1 MLKVERFVNELM
13 SSNCYIIMDEALE
26 HCICIDPAS
35 EKSEREINLIEG
47 NGLMLDYILLT
58 HEHTDHTWGVNSLL
72 GKYPSAKVV
81 CSELCKEALPREAKA
96 YFQFYYDDPNYSYNV
111 ERVDYTTEDLNWH
124 LEWVGHNIKFI
135 ATPGHSPGSVCIAID
150 DVVFG
155 GDTLMPFKPFIKKR
169 NGGSKEQFQESVM
182 KMVGLFNED
191 TLVYPGHGDALT
203 LRELAS
209 YNQQG

>member
-1 MLKVERFVNELM
+1 MIKVERFVNQLM
-13 SSNCYIIMDEALE
+13 TSNCFVVIDDEAKR
-26 HCICIDPAS
+26 CVCIDPAS
-35 EKSEREINLIEG
+35 EKSEREIYLIEE
-47 NGLMLDYILLT
+47 NGLTLDYILLT

-111 ERVDYTTEDLNWH
+111 ERVDYTTEELKWL
-124 LEWVGHNIKFI
+124 LEWAGHSIKFI

-169 NGGSKEQFQESVM
+169 NGGSVELYQDSVN
-182 KMVGLFNED
+182 KIFRLFSDD
-191 TLVYPGHGDALT
+191 TPVYPGHGDMIVLKDYKI
-203 LRELAS
+203 L
-209 YNQQG
+209 YNGF